1 MNKQFFF
8 HGNPSNLE
16 STAKNIFDGLE
27 EKISNEFFSSKPI
40 NNLSPYLVCEIKRWK
55 NSLYSI
61 YSYFCDGRDYS
72 NRPNGHCVLTL
83 IVENLYCRET
93 FALYKLMELVYEG
106 GLKKGLGYIDDSG
119 KYLISSFYGK
129 NDLDILQKDFYQRL
143 DESSFKA
150 IDDSFINF
158 NSESS
163 IATFNIEDT
172 DSETFFSTF
181 RKEGK
186 VIVSSHV
193 ESTQERINNIRTN
206 LNSHIVSLKNKINEL
221 EQENDKYRQEILNFK
236 MNNSTVEVLT
246 ELEPERVEKKAKLK
260 IQQLQI
266 ENDRLKKENEHI
278 KLKYSTISKEKKEE
292 GIIPQGSLL
301 QQMQRK
307 LKELLPIIMV
317 GLLLINIWGTY
328 REKGN
333 VAEYTPIE
341 SDSIQSHIYKLKHS
355 NDSLTNII
363 NIYRAFANATIDI
376 DGIQNGSI
384 NKNQNYTWKIK
395 GSLLNNK
402 GVLKVNDSIIKSN
415 IYTPPAEGE
424 EIWAYYYDEIEVKRR
439 IVKVK

>member
-1 MNKQFFF
+1 
-8 HGNPSNLE
+8 
-16 STAKNIFDGLE
+16 
-27 EKISNEFFSSKPI
+27 
-40 NNLSPYLVCEIKRWK
+40 
-55 NSLYSI
+55 
-61 YSYFCDGRDYS
+61 
-72 NRPNGHCVLTL
+72 
-83 IVENLYCRET
+83 
-93 FALYKLMELVYEG
+93 
-106 GLKKGLGYIDDSG
+106 
-119 KYLISSFYGK
+119 
-129 NDLDILQKDFYQRL
+129 
-143 DESSFKA
+143 
-150 IDDSFINF
+150 
-158 NSESS
+158 
-163 IATFNIEDT
+163 
-172 DSETFFSTF
+172 
-181 RKEGK
+181 
-186 VIVSSHV
+186 
-193 ESTQERINNIRTN
+193 
-206 LNSHIVSLKNKINEL
+206 
-221 EQENDKYRQEILNFK
+221 
-236 MNNSTVEVLT
+236 
-246 ELEPERVEKKAKLK
+246 
-260 IQQLQI
+260 
-266 ENDRLKKENEHI
+266 
-278 KLKYSTISKEKKEE
+278 
-292 GIIPQGSLL
+292 
-301 QQMQRK
+301 MQRK

>member
-1 MNKQFFF
+1 
-8 HGNPSNLE
+8 
-16 STAKNIFDGLE
+16 
-27 EKISNEFFSSKPI
+27 
-40 NNLSPYLVCEIKRWK
+40 
-55 NSLYSI
+55 
-61 YSYFCDGRDYS
+61 
-72 NRPNGHCVLTL
+72 
-83 IVENLYCRET
+83 
-93 FALYKLMELVYEG
+93 
-106 GLKKGLGYIDDSG
+106 
-119 KYLISSFYGK
+119 
-129 NDLDILQKDFYQRL
+129 
-143 DESSFKA
+143 
-150 IDDSFINF
+150 
-158 NSESS
+158 
-163 IATFNIEDT
+163 
-172 DSETFFSTF
+172 
-181 RKEGK
+181 
-186 VIVSSHV
+186 
-193 ESTQERINNIRTN
+193 
-206 LNSHIVSLKNKINEL
+206 
-221 EQENDKYRQEILNFK
+221 